1 MIAAGFVALMLAAFS
16 SIGFLQSDE
25 HFQLI
30 EFGAMKLGLV
40 DSSELA
46 WEYHAKMRP
55 GFQPAIM
62 VVGHRLLHAVGIESP
77 FAVVWFL
84 RIFSGLVS
92 FCATLLLYLAFR
104 ERYQWDGYRSWF
116 LFLSFLFWGAI
127 FVGVRFSSEGWSGS
141 FFLIG
146 FALYFMT
153 RKSTWKMYLMIGFL
167 LGFAYL
173 FRYQVGLLVFGFF
186 LWLLVIEREKWKNLS
201 LLASGVIVMVGVG
214 VLIDYWFYGD
224 WTFTLLH
231 YFDQNIVEDRVSDF
245 GLDPWYYYLM
255 VIFLMLI
262 PPFSLVPLSLFGA
275 TLIKKPTHVLI
286 FCLVPF
292 LLVHN
297 LIGHKEHRFLFPLVG
312 LIPLLI
318 SEGMRL
324 FVDSKHLR
332 SRLVRIALPVFL
344 VFNTIPLLT
353 VTFLPL
359 DLTTPLYKEVY
370 NNYLEPANLYYR
382 KFDPYERALPIRYY
396 RRDNVTT
403 VCRPDFN
410 TILINPNK
418 TQLLATR
425 RALKPDD
432 VKFEYTLKYK
442 ALPDWVQIFNVG
454 GWVERTKFWHLY
466 EIRG

>member
-1 MIAAGFVALMLAAFS
+1 MLAAFS
-16 SIGFLQSDE
+16 SIGYLQSDE

-40 DSSELA
+40 DPSALA

-55 GFQPAIM
+55 GLQPGIM
-62 VVGHRLLHAVGIESP
+62 VLTHRVFHAVGIESP
-77 FAVVWFL
+77 FVVVMAL
-84 RIFSGLVS
+84 RILSGLVS
-92 FCATLLLYLAFR
+92 FCAALLLYVAFR
-104 ERYQWDGYRSWF
+104 DNYCQSKYRPWF
-116 LFLSFLFWGAI
+116 LLLSFLFWGAV

-141 FFLIG
+141 FFVLG
-146 FALYFMT
+146 FALYFLSQ
-153 RKSTWKMYLMIGFL
+153 KSARNMYWLVGLL
-167 LGFAYL
+167 LGLAYL

-186 LWLLVIEREKWKNLS
+186 IWLLVIQREKWRNLF
-201 LLASGVIVMVGVG
+201 LIGGGVAFMMLFG
-214 VLIDYWFYGD
+214 VLMDYWFYED

-245 GLDPWYYYLM
+245 GIDPWYYYLM

-262 PPFSLVPLSLFGA
+262 PPFSLVPMVLFGKF
-275 TLIKKPTHVLI
+275 LFKRPTHFLI
-286 FCLVPF
+286 WCLLPF

-312 LIPLLI
+312 LLPLLI
-318 SEGMRL
+318 AEGMHL
-324 FVDSKHLR
+324 FVDQKFLR
-332 SRLVRIALPVFL
+332 SRLVRFAVPAFL
-344 VFNTIPLLT
+344 VLNAVPLLT
-353 VTFLPL
+353 VTFVPL

-370 NNYLEPANLYYR
+370 DNYQEPASLYYR

-396 RRDNVTT
+396 RRRNVTT

-410 TILINPNK
+410 TILVDPQK

-425 RALKPDD
+425 RPLKPGE

-442 ALPDWVQIFNVG
+442 ALPDWVKIFNIG

-466 EIRG
+466 EIN